1 MKELQSKLKK
11 PKGTAIRKTIILAL
25 ALTLVLCLVT
35 STSAFLPALI
45 KAILLAKE
53 LYDAIGDFVGKMA
66 VRIAYGLFLWW
77 AYFQPMKT
85 NVQNLPN
92 LILLNPVIMTQTADG
107 DYVGNPPI
115 KGLSDFFQIMTWPFY
130 ILAIISTAFYLLFMS
145 GSPLGRARAKSSLI
159 KLIISM
165 GVVVLT
171 IPIVQLMLDAS
182 EYLTGGILNLVDVQP
197 GIDALLGSIDGL
209 WHIFILTVAFSYW
222 NAIYLVMFSIIMFS
236 GPFIL
241 IAVRFFMVIQL
252 IVLFPLTV
260 LLFSFY
266 FTRRLGSQM
275 MEATVSWIFVQ
286 PLMALILVAI
296 STAAYSMPMLN
307 DGTVAMSFGLAG
319 FLALITAPLMAIK
332 VMDWLAMLMI
342 MLTAIEFPGM
352 HGLIGMVDELQV
364 EGPSTEEFTPPP
376 PIRPHGMPPRH

>member
-1 MKELQSKLKK
+1 MK
-11 PKGTAIRKTIILAL
+11 KGAITKRRIAMALGLILLLCLITGASANPLAILAAIQNIE
-25 ALTLVLCLVT
+25 ALF
-35 STSAFLPALI
+35 SAVGKF
-45 KAILLAKE
+45 
-53 LYDAIGDFVGKMA
+53 IGDMT
-66 VRIAYGLFLWW
+66 VRICYGLFLDW
-77 AYFQPMKT
+77 AYFGPLKN
-85 NVQNLPN
+85 NVQHLPN
-92 LILLNPVIMTQTADG
+92 LILLNPVVMTQTADG
-107 DYVGNPPI
+107 DFVGNTPI
-115 KGLSDFFQIMTWPFY
+115 KNLCDFFQVMTWPFY
-130 ILAIISTAFYLLFMS
+130 ILAITATAFYLLFMS

-159 KLIISM
+159 KLVISM
-165 GVVVLT
+165 GVIVLT

-197 GIDALLGSIDGL
+197 GIDALIGSMDEL
-209 WHIFILTVAFSYW
+209 QTLFSLTIAFSYW
-222 NAIYLVMFSIIMFS
+222 NAIYLVMFSIIMFC
-236 GPFIL
+236 GPLIL
-241 IAVRFFMVIQL
+241 IAVRFFMVVQL
-252 IVLFPLTV
+252 IALFPLTV

-286 PLMALILVAI
+286 PLMALILVSI
-296 STAAYSMPMLN
+296 SAAAHSMPML
-307 DGTVAMSFGLAG
+307 DDRVVAMSFGLAG

-352 HGLIGMVDELQV
+352 HGLIGMIDELQV